1 MAASQRAHSLLE
13 TSQTRLEGIY
23 RLPQAP
29 SPLSFLTTL
38 PGHQTKQGEQHSE
51 EQLLI
56 HQPVQ
61 GGDELAVGL
70 YLSTELLARLNHHNQ
85 AALCDIA
92 TAIEGVSHLRYLIYK
107 ASNDHCVTGL
117 ELELQAEVD
126 KFLLLASSHHTLPSL
141 RRQLFHRNRLRTG
154 MSSKLQER
162 YRESNRL
169 AARYCR
175 YLERRYFGC
184 NSLEALR
191 HELGR
196 FYRMDHHKKIRHASL
211 AQPH

>member
-1 MAASQRAHSLLE
+1 MAPSQRAHSLLE
-13 TSQTRLEGIY
+13 TSQNRLEALY

-29 SPLSFLTTL
+29 SPLAFLTTL
-38 PGHQTKQGEQHSE
+38 PAHQGTPGGQQSE

-56 HQPVQ
+56 HQPEQ
-61 GGDELAVGL
+61 GDELAVGL
-70 YLSTELLARLNHHNQ
+70 YLSAELLARLNQQDQ
-85 AALCDIA
+85 AALGDIA
-92 TAIEGVSHLRYLIYK
+92 AAIEGVSHLRYLIYK
-107 ASNDHCVTGL
+107 ASNDHRVTGL

-126 KFLLLASSHHTLPSL
+126 KFLLLASSHHSLPGL
-141 RRQLFHRNRLRTG
+141 RRQLFHKPRLHKG

-196 FYRMDHHKKIRHASL
+196 FYRMDHHGKIRHVNL
-211 AQPH
+211 ALPH